1 MTYDPRWNTARPKM
15 NTGTDRLNGITFDR
29 AIKIVGLIVAG
40 ALSYATLQAQVS
52 DLQHDKVETERF
64 VLDSAST
71 VNRIGTLERVLTGE
85 LPRLRGD
92 LREICRAT
100 RANCQ

>member
-1 MTYDPRWNTARPKM
+1 MD
-15 NTGTDRLNGITFDR
+15 TGADRLNGMSFDR
-29 AIKIVGLIVAG
+29 AVKIAGLLVAG

-52 DLQHDKVETERF
+52 DLQHDKVESERF

-85 LPRLRGD
+85 FPKLRQD
-92 LREICRAT
+92 LKEICRAT